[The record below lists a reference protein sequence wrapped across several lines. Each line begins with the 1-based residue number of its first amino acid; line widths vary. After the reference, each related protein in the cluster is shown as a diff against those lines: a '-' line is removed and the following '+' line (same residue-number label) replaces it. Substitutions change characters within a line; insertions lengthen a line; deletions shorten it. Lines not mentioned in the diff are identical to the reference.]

1 MTLSNNCKNCNHS
14 KESHKLVV
22 EYPGGP
28 KVLVGTIMYDTHL
41 ESKIICT
48 KCNCK
53 NYVPMDDS
61 EQT

>member
-1 MTLSNNCKNCNHS
+1 MTLSNNCRNCTHS

-28 KVLVGTIMYDTHL
+28 KVLPGTVMYDTHL
-41 ESKIICT
+41 ESKIKCT
-48 KCNCK
+48 KCTCQ
-53 NYVPMDDS
+53 NYIPMDDS